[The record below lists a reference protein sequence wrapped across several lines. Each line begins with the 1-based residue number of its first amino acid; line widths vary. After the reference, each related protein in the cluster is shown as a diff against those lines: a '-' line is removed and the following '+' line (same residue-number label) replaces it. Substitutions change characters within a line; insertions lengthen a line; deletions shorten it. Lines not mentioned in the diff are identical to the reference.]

1 MLKKTESFINM
12 VLKKTEKAAF
22 TMFYR
27 KIYDEF
33 NKWKEANKIKKR
45 ALVIKGLRQIGK
57 TTVVLEYAK
66 NNYQNVIYINFMT
79 NRSLKD
85 LFNENLEVD
94 ELIKR
99 ISAAIP
105 NSRFTPNDTV
115 IIFDELQECAN
126 ARASIKPFMLD
137 GRFDIIATG
146 SLIGLR
152 GYNKKQF
159 SGIPTGFEYIV
170 TMYPMDFEEYLL
182 AKGINKE
189 TIGYLTDCY
198 LNKKKIDQSIHE
210 NMSTYFKEYLCIG
223 GMPDAVNT
231 FLLTHDMNQV
241 HDVLTNILEQY
252 KDDFGKH
259 LNEKED
265 PITNKTELRK
275 IEEIYKSIPKQLAK
289 ENKKF
294 QYKVINKNAV
304 SRDYREAITWL
315 EEFGL
320 IKLCFNLNSLE
331 LPLAGNASGDIF
343 KIYVADSGLFVAMLE
358 EGSMDNIINGDFKIY
373 NGAIY
378 ENIVAEAFVKN
389 SKSLYYYNKNS
400 ETEIDFITKV
410 NNELTLIEVKANN
423 GSTKSLKDIL
433 SKKGKYN
440 VNKAIKLVN
449 GNIGYQE
456 GIFTVPHYLAFL
468 IK

>member
-1 MLKKTESFINM
+1 
-12 VLKKTEKAAF
+12 
-22 TMFYR
+22 MFYR

-33 NKWKEANKIKKR
+33 KKREESNKIKKR

-57 TTVVLEYAK
+57 TTAVMEYANSK
-66 NNYQNVIYINFMT
+66 YENVIYMNFMI
-79 NRSLKD
+79 NKSLKKI
-85 LFNENLEVD
+85 FNEDLDVD
-94 ELIKR
+94 ELIKK

-105 NSRFTPNDTV
+105 KTKFIPNKTV
-115 IIFDELQECAN
+115 LIFDELQECAN
-126 ARASIKPFMLD
+126 ARTSIKSFMLD

-152 GYNKKQF
+152 GYNKKQV

-182 AKGINKE
+182 AREINKDV
-189 TIGYLTDCY
+189 IKYLKECY
-198 LNKKKIDQSIHE
+198 KNKQKIDESIHE
-210 NMSTYFKEYLCIG
+210 NMSNYFKEYLCIG
-223 GMPDAVNT
+223 GLPDSINT

-241 HDVLTNILEQY
+241 HDFLINRLEEY

-259 LNEKED
+259 LDDNEE
-265 PITNKTELRK
+265 PIINKVELRK
-275 IEEIYKSIPKQLAK
+275 IIEVYKSIPRQLAK

-294 QYKVINKNAV
+294 QYKLVNKNAV
-304 SRDYREAITWL
+304 SRDYRDAITWL

-320 IKLCFNLNSLE
+320 IKLCYNLNALE
-331 LPLAGNASGDIF
+331 LPLNGNSCEDIF
-343 KIYVADSGLFVAMLE
+343 KIYVADTGLFVAMLE

-378 ENIVAEAFVKN
+378 ENIIAEAFVKN
-389 SKSLYYYNKNS
+389 NKELYYYNKNS
-400 ETEIDFITKV
+400 ETEIDFVTKV
-410 NNELTLIEVKANN
+410 DNELTLIEVKANN
-423 GSTKSLKDIL
+423 GSTKSLRDIL
-433 SKKGKYN
+433 EKKNKYQ

-449 GNIGYQE
+449 GNIGFNDEIYT
-456 GIFTVPHYLAFL
+456 IPHYLAFL

>member
-1 MLKKTESFINM
+1 
-12 VLKKTEKAAF
+12 
-22 TMFYR
+22 MFYR

-33 NKWKEANKIKKR
+33 KKREESNKIKKR

-57 TTVVLEYAK
+57 TTAVMEYANSK
-66 NNYQNVIYINFMT
+66 YENVIYMNFMI
-79 NRSLKD
+79 NKSLKKIFNGD
-85 LFNENLEVD
+85 LDVD
-94 ELIKR
+94 ELIKK

-105 NSRFTPNDTV
+105 KTKFIPNKTV
-115 IIFDELQECAN
+115 LIFDELQECAN
-126 ARASIKPFMLD
+126 ARTSIKSFMLD

-152 GYNKKQF
+152 RYNKKQV

-182 AKGINKE
+182 AREINKDV
-189 TIGYLTDCY
+189 IKYLKECY
-198 LNKKKIDQSIHE
+198 KNKQKIDESIHE
-210 NMSTYFKEYLCIG
+210 NMSNYFKEYLCIG
-223 GMPDAVNT
+223 GLPDSINT

-241 HDVLTNILEQY
+241 HDFLINRLEEY

-259 LNEKED
+259 LDDNEE
-265 PITNKTELRK
+265 PIINKVELRK
-275 IEEIYKSIPKQLAK
+275 IIEVYKSIPRQLAK

-294 QYKVINKNAV
+294 QYKLVNKNAV
-304 SRDYREAITWL
+304 SRDYRDAITWL

-320 IKLCFNLNSLE
+320 IKLCYNLNALE
-331 LPLAGNASGDIF
+331 LPLNGNSCEDIF
-343 KIYVADSGLFVAMLE
+343 KIYVADTGLFVAMLE

-378 ENIVAEAFVKN
+378 ENIIAEAFVKN
-389 SKSLYYYNKNS
+389 NKELYYYNKNS
-400 ETEIDFITKV
+400 ETEIDFVTKV
-410 NNELTLIEVKANN
+410 DNELTLIEVKANN
-423 GSTKSLKDIL
+423 GSTKSLRDIL
-433 SKKGKYN
+433 EKKNKYQ

-449 GNIGYQE
+449 GNIGFNDEIYT
-456 GIFTVPHYLAFL
+456 IPHYLAFL